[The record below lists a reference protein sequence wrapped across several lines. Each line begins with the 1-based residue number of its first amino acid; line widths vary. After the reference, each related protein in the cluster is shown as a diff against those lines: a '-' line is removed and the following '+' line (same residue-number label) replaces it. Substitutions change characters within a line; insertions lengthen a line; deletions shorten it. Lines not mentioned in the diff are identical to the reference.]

1 MHKAGILI
9 VKLKNSDRA
18 LVNACGDI
26 ISKALHSIRVTI
38 SHNEDIQA
46 HEAAVANTLALWA
59 DSGEVDFIIT
69 SGGTGLGAEDI
80 TPDATRSVIDREVP
94 GLAEIMRLDGFKKHH
109 SAILSRAVVGIR
121 GRCMI
126 FNLPGNPAA
135 VQEYMDLL
143 LPIIPHAVDAV
154 QAV

>member
-9 VKLKNSDRA
+9 VKLKGSDREQ
-18 LVNACGDI
+18 VNACSDI

-38 SHNEDIQA
+38 THNEDVQA

-59 DSGEVDFIIT
+59 DSDEVDFIIT
-69 SGGTGLGAEDI
+69 SGGTGLGPEDV

-135 VQEYMDLL
+135 VEEYMELL
-143 LPIIPHAVDAV
+143 LPIIPHAVDEA
-154 QAV
+154 QSA